1 MGLVHAD
8 GILSSLNT
16 PNHDNR
22 SMNNSPH
29 AAKRANSSDIPGG
42 SGSSF
47 FSGTVSNVYAN
58 GEACDGSLE
67 SSLDFHETAPY
78 TAVQKSMLSSST
90 MQQGMAIHWI
100 GPAPSVILA
109 PPSPHTR
116 SSQSN
121 RSSSV
126 LPSSSSLSSN
136 SNNKNIANNNNNI
149 NNNNNNKYVPPISPG
164 KGSSSNGMYP
174 PSTLLRNASI
184 RSNPNGPNLRILT
197 PGVGYSGSSTPSAS
211 PHMSCTIS
219 RNGSME
225 TSSLD
230 KRVLNER
237 LQAVAAYPSIEL
249 GRRVANA
256 NVLSRSRSHS
266 LSRSPKDNVL
276 DGFDQETEGS
286 ERDQTLVDKQIEELE
301 AELEIARLEAKL
313 LKLRNAKG
321 KNSTKSGTQS
331 QNFSRNESTDNSV
344 LNNSGGIVLEPRD
357 SVLEKGIGER
367 GGERGG
373 GSGGNLGG
381 DSS

>member
-1 MGLVHAD
+1 MGLVHPD
-8 GILSSLNT
+8 GILSSLNV
-16 PNHDNR
+16 PNENR

-29 AAKRANSSDIPGG
+29 ATKRANSSDIPGG

-47 FSGTVSNVYAN
+47 FSGNVSNVFAN

-116 SSQSN
+116 SSPSN
-121 RSSSV
+121 RASSLQS
-126 LPSSSSLSSN
+126 PSSMSSNNNNSKNMTSINNSSN
-136 SNNKNIANNNNNI
+136 S

-164 KGSSSNGMYP
+164 KSSSSNGMYP
-174 PSTLLRNASI
+174 PSTLLRNASM
-184 RSNPNGPNLRILT
+184 RSNPNGPNLRVLT
-197 PGVGYSGSSTPSAS
+197 PGVGYSGSSTPLAS
-211 PHMSCTIS
+211 PHMSCSIS
-219 RNGSME
+219 RTGSME
-225 TSSLD
+225 ISSLD
-230 KRVLNER
+230 KRALNER

-249 GRRVANA
+249 GRRVMGV
-256 NVLSRSRSHS
+256 NVLSRTRSHS

-276 DGFDQETEGS
+276 DDFDGETEAS

-321 KNSTKSGTQS
+321 KNITKSGTQS

-357 SVLEKGIGER
+357 SVSEKGN
-367 GGERGG
+367 GERGG
-373 GSGGNLGG
+373 GGNVGGE
-381 DSS
+381 SS